1 MAFGKC
7 WKSSRVVSEATAV
20 TNRKVLGCDGC
31 GWHVRGVVICS
42 IEQGVCDFTGIG
54 KECGELRVQ
63 PVIVQSACDGVG
75 GSEECSELGVEPGIV
90 GSVRVRR

>member
-1 MAFGKC
+1 MGKLWKNGGGRSGKLGVGGECIAVAFVKC

-42 IEQGVCDFTGIG
+42 IEQGVCDFIGI
-54 KECGELRVQ
+54 Q
-63 PVIVQSACDGVG
+63 WQGV
-75 GSEECSELGVEPGIV
+75 
-90 GSVRVRR
+90 R